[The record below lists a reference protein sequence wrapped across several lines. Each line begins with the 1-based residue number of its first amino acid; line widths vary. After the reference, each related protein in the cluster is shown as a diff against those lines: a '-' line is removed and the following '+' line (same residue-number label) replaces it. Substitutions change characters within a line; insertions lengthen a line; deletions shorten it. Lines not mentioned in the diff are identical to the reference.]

1 VYDFPTPSFTSVA
14 PPKGCTPLKVE
25 FRDTSTPGSGAN
37 TNWLWAFGDGGS
49 STERNPT
56 YTYTT
61 PGTRPVSVR
70 VTNQY
75 GCSKTSLQSFV
86 AEAQGPNVVFEP
98 DGDVFCQAPA
108 TVTFANKTTGAAPF
122 TYSWDFNDGTSSTE
136 TSPSHPFANEGA
148 YTVTLRAVDAKG
160 CQGSSTALINVGSEG
175 GLSVTPSATKVCV
188 GQALTFDANVT
199 SPAISWVW
207 RFGNGA
213 VSHEQDPGTIVYKTA
228 GTYTVRLEALLV
240 GKSCASVVTKTIE
253 VVPDAVPNFTT
264 SADCNYKVTF
274 TNRSTKATRVEWF
287 LDDVLYSTASSF
299 AYPYAGPGNYSVKL
313 VAYNSLNCSEELAM
327 SVSVPAKPQA
337 YFEPNK
343 TQSCTE
349 LSLAGCAP
357 FTVNFINK
365 STASSSFTSQWS
377 FGDNTTSTSKNPTH
391 TYGKGSYAVKLTI
404 RTPEGCTSTMS
415 AAVTVSDVTPEAAFT
430 FDKSKV
436 CPHEDVNFTST
447 SKNAVFICWNFGDGN
462 TGNGTNVSHYYE
474 KPGTYT
480 ITMIAKNAGC
490 SDTETKV
497 NVITVGDP
505 FVDFKIT
512 KDCQDPYKVTIED
525 LTDKCDTKTWNFGDG
540 TIKTG
545 NVASYRY
552 AATGEYTIKLTGTNN
567 TSHCTVEKPVPVA
580 IHDVK
585 ASFTIDNPKPC
596 KNAPVQFESTS
607 EGAASLTWEFAN
619 GAPSAG
625 GSQASTTYD
634 RPGVFEVTLTAKDPD
649 GCPAVKKLPV
659 NVLNL
664 EGNFNFIA
672 SGVSCDAL
680 AVQFNDAS
688 TANPP
693 VDTWTWDFGD
703 GNKATGPNPANTY
716 TQLGKYPVTL
726 TLTNAEGQCSFI
738 RYDAVV
744 FTNPI
749 PDFTT
754 STGRFGFCMNSDIQ
768 LVNLSQYTT
777 LQRWDLSPGT
787 PSTTMHPVV
796 SYSNTGS
803 YVVKLDV
810 EDGYGCKKS
819 VSKLIEITKPV
830 ASFKADNT
838 EIDCPPL
845 DTKFTGNKD
854 GIVLWEW
861 DFGEQDKIEP
871 RTDSIAL
878 YRYTRPGIYDV
889 TLYATDANGCRD
901 TVTQMSKIRVGGPDA
916 TFVDDR
922 LGRTCVNDSIGFIA
936 TPLNN
941 NVKTYHWD
949 LADGTVVDR
958 EVPTIGHR
966 YAGTGE
972 RFVSLTV
979 FDEKGCPVVSASSV
993 TVTVSDSSLIK
1004 FDYGPRCIF
1013 EGESFTLRAGSDDQ
1027 DLTWSWDVGDTPVG
1041 TDAEATITTE
1051 KHGNYPVKLRALNA
1065 AGCTST
1071 VTQEVPVRARLTM
1084 IPNIFTPNGDG
1095 TNETFELQ
1103 GLELSAWDL
1112 LVYNRWGSTVYKKK
1126 NYQNNWTGGGLS
1138 SGVYFYTVTN
1148 AFCPDRNYK
1157 GTVTISK

>member
-1 VYDFPTPSFTSVA
+1 
-14 PPKGCTPLKVE
+14 
-25 FRDTSTPGSGAN
+25 
-37 TNWLWAFGDGGS
+37 
-49 STERNPT
+49 
-56 YTYTT
+56 
-61 PGTRPVSVR
+61 
-70 VTNQY
+70 
-75 GCSKTSLQSFV
+75 
-86 AEAQGPNVVFEP
+86 
-98 DGDVFCQAPA
+98 
-108 TVTFANKTTGAAPF
+108 
-122 TYSWDFNDGTSSTE
+122 
-136 TSPSHPFANEGA
+136 
-148 YTVTLRAVDAKG
+148 
-160 CQGSSTALINVGSEG
+160 
-175 GLSVTPSATKVCV
+175 
-188 GQALTFDANVT
+188 
-199 SPAISWVW
+199 
-207 RFGNGA
+207 
-213 VSHEQDPGTIVYKTA
+213 
-228 GTYTVRLEALLV
+228 
-240 GKSCASVVTKTIE
+240 
-253 VVPDAVPNFTT
+253 
-264 SADCNYKVTF
+264 
-274 TNRSTKATRVEWF
+274 
-287 LDDVLYSTASSF
+287 
-299 AYPYAGPGNYSVKL
+299 
-313 VAYNSLNCSEELAM
+313 
-327 SVSVPAKPQA
+327 
-337 YFEPNK
+337 
-343 TQSCTE
+343 
-349 LSLAGCAP
+349 
-357 FTVNFINK
+357 
-365 STASSSFTSQWS
+365 
-377 FGDNTTSTSKNPTH
+377 
-391 TYGKGSYAVKLTI
+391 
-404 RTPEGCTSTMS
+404 MS
-415 AAVTVSDVTPEAAFT
+415 AAVTVSDVTPEASFT
-430 FDKSKV
+430 IDKTKV
-436 CPHEDVNFTST
+436 CPLEDVHFTST
-447 SKNAVFICWNFGDGN
+447 SKNAVSLCWEFGDGSR
-462 TGNGTNVSHYYE
+462 GMGTNPSHYYE

-480 ITMIAKNAGC
+480 ITLVAMNAGC
-490 SDTETKV
+490 SDSEIKV

-505 FVDFKIT
+505 LVDFKIT
-512 KDCQDPYKVTIED
+512 KDCQDPYKVMIED
-525 LTDKCDTKTWNFGDG
+525 LTSRADTKTWNFGDG

-607 EGAASLTWEFAN
+607 EGAASLTWDFGN
-619 GAPSAG
+619 GAPAQSG
-625 GSQASTTYD
+625 IQASTSYD
-634 RPGVFEVTLTAKDPD
+634 HSDEFNVTLTAKDAD
-649 GCPAVKKLPV
+649 GCPDVATLKV

-672 SGVSCDAL
+672 NGVSCDAL

-693 VDTWTWDFGD
+693 VDTWTWNFGD
-703 GNKATGPNPANTY
+703 GNTATGPNPAHTY
-716 TQLGKYPVTL
+716 TQLGNYPVTL

-749 PDFTT
+749 PDFRRTT
-754 STGRFGFCMNSDIQ
+754 NGSDDKTFFCPGDNIQ
-768 LVNLSQYTT
+768 LVNDTRSATSQNWEFT
-777 LQRWDLSPGT
+777 DLP

-810 EDGYGCKKS
+810 EDSYGCQKS
-819 VSKLIEITKPV
+819 VSKVIEITKPV
-830 ASFKADNT
+830 ASFTADNT

-845 DTKFTGNKD
+845 DTTFKGNKD

-861 DFGEQDKIEP
+861 DFGDQDRIEP
-871 RTDSIAL
+871 RTDPISL

-901 TVTQMSKIRVGGPDA
+901 TVTQLSKIRVGGPDA
-916 TFVDDR
+916 TFVDDSFS
-922 LGRTCVNDSIGFIA
+922 RTCVNDSIGFTA

-966 YAGTGE
+966 YGGTGE

-979 FDEKGCPVVSASSV
+979 FDEKGCAVVSASSV

-1027 DLTWSWDVGDTPVG
+1027 DLTWSWDVGDTPAG
-1041 TDAEATITTE
+1041 TDAETTITTE
-1051 KHGNYPVKLRALNA
+1051 KHGNYPVTLRALNA

-1071 VTQEVPVRARLTM
+1071 VTQEVPVRAKLTM

-1103 GLELSAWDL
+1103 GLEHSTWDL

-1126 NYQNNWTGGGLS
+1126 NYQNDWTGGSLS